1 MTAQEA
7 QRIEM
12 SIAMEEKLVKLQ
24 RDLDAG
30 VIELTRLADVKVW
43 YYWNDVFIF
52 LMHTTKAKQ
61 ILNDAYLRGKFRWMI
76 ERHFCSIFSCVS
88 FSTFWELH

>member
-1 MTAQEA
+1 MFVILQAFLTAQEA

-30 VIELTRLADVKVW
+30 VIELTRLADVKV
-43 YYWNDVFIF
+43 
-52 LMHTTKAKQ
+52 
-61 ILNDAYLRGKFRWMI
+61 
-76 ERHFCSIFSCVS
+76 
-88 FSTFWELH
+88 